1 MKIMVGYPP
10 LESPWGQPT
19 LGQNRQFRWF
29 GNPSYVYPMVVATA
43 ATMLAQHGHEV
54 LWADGVAEEWSYE
67 EFRTRFERERPA
79 LMAIETKT
87 PVVQQHWRIV
97 RDLKTVWPDTVIVL
111 MGDHV
116 TAYPEESL
124 LQSPVDYVL
133 TGGEFDTGLLAI
145 ADHVAGKGPL
155 VAGIW
160 YRDGDEVRDTGPFE
174 LGKRS
179 YADRPFFDRELTR
192 WWLYGEHL
200 YYRPSTY
207 TMVGRD
213 CWRPKCTFCSWTTLW
228 PRFGTRSPE
237 SLLDEIGTILDLYPV
252 REIFDDTGTF
262 PIGSF
267 LREFCRGMVE
277 RGYARDVYFSCNM
290 RIDAL
295 RQPDYENM
303 AQAGF
308 RLIKLGIESANQAT
322 LDRIDKGTSVE
333 DLVRGCKEA
342 KRAGLSPHLTTM
354 VGYPWETRDDA
365 RRTLDLARSLLG
377 DGYADTIQATVVMPY
392 PGTPLFA
399 EAERE
404 GWLKYGH
411 DWAKYDM
418 MRPVMHTPIADDELM
433 SMAEE
438 LYGSFLSPR
447 FVMRKILAV
456 RAWEDVRYNAHAA
469 KIALGHMIDFRR
481 GARNLRGSEPEHHA
495 SSRGA

>member
-1 MKIMVGYPP
+1 MKIMLGYPP

-29 GNPSYVYPMVVATA
+29 GNPSYVYPMVVAMA
-43 ATMLAQHGHEV
+43 ATMLARRGHEV
-54 LWADGVAEEWSYE
+54 LWADGVAEEWSYA
-67 EFRTRFERERPA
+67 EFRARFEREHPA
-79 LMAIETKT
+79 LLAIETKT
-87 PVVQQHWRIV
+87 PVVAQHWDIV
-97 RDLKTVWPDTVIVL
+97 RDLKAVWPDTKVVL

-116 TAYPEESL
+116 TAFPAETML
-124 LQSPVDYVL
+124 RSPVDYVL
-133 TGGEFDTGLLAI
+133 TGGEFDEGLLSI
-145 ADHVAGKGPL
+145 ADHVAGTGPL
-155 VAGIW
+155 VPGIW
-160 YRDGDEVRDTGPFE
+160 YRDGDQVRDTGRFA
-174 LGKRS
+174 LGKRD
-179 YADRPFFDRELTR
+179 YEDRPFFDRELTR
-192 WWLYGEHL
+192 WQLYGEHL

-228 PRFGTRSPE
+228 PRFGTRSAE
-237 SLLDEIGTILDLYPV
+237 SLLDEVGMILDRYSV

-262 PIGSF
+262 PIGAF
-267 LREFCRGMVE
+267 LKEFCRGMVE
-277 RGYARDVYFSCNM
+277 RGYADQVYFSCNM

-295 RQPDYENM
+295 RQPDYERM
-303 AQAGF
+303 ARAGF
-308 RLIKLGIESANQAT
+308 RLVKLGIESANQAT

-354 VGYPWETRDDA
+354 VGYPWESRDDA
-365 RRTLDLARSLLG
+365 RRTLDLARSLFSG
-377 DGYADTIQATVVMPY
+377 GYADTIQATVVMPY

-399 EAERE
+399 EAERQ

-418 MRPVMHTPIADDELM
+418 MRPAMHTPIPDDELM
-433 SMAEE
+433 GMAQE

-447 FVMRKILAV
+447 FLLRKVLSV

-469 KIALGHMIDFRR
+469 KIAVGHMLDFRR
-481 GARNLRGSEPEHHA
+481 GARNLRPPEA
-495 SSRGA
+495 

>member
-1 MKIMVGYPP
+1 MKVMIGYPP

-43 ATMLAQHGHEV
+43 ATVLARQGHDV
-54 LWADGVAEEWSYE
+54 VWADGVAEEWSYAE
-67 EFRTRFERERPA
+67 YRALFERERPA
-79 LMAIETKT
+79 LLAIETKT

-97 RDLKTVWPDTVIVL
+97 RDLKTIWPDTKIVL

-116 TAYPEESL
+116 TAFPAETMEM
-124 LQSPVDYVL
+124 SPVDYVL
-133 TGGEFDTGLLAI
+133 TGGEFDTGLSAI
-145 ADHVAGKGPL
+145 AAHVGGHGSL
-155 VAGIW
+155 VPGIW
-160 YRDGDEVRDTGPFE
+160 YRDGDQIRNTGPFF
-174 LGKRS
+174 LGKRN
-179 YADRPFFDRELTR
+179 YEDRPLFDRDLTK
-192 WWLYGEHL
+192 WQLYGEHL

-228 PRFGTRSPE
+228 PTFGTRSAE
-237 SLLDEIGTILDLYPV
+237 SLLDEVEMILDRYQV

-262 PIGSF
+262 PIGAF
-267 LREFCRGMVE
+267 LKQFCRGMVE

-295 RQPDYENM
+295 RQPDYEMM
-303 AQAGF
+303 AKAGF
-308 RLIKLGIESANQAT
+308 RLVKLGIESANQRT
-322 LDRIDKGTSVE
+322 LDRLDKGTSVE

-342 KRAGLSPHLTTM
+342 KAAGLSPHLTTM
-354 VGYPWETRDDA
+354 VGYPWETKEEA
-365 RRTLDLARSLLG
+365 RRTLDMAHSLFS
-377 DGYADTIQATVVMPY
+377 DGYADTIQATIVMPY

-404 GWLKYGH
+404 GWLKYGN

-418 MRPVMHTPIADDELM
+418 MRPALVSPIPDEELM
-433 SMAEE
+433 EMAKE

-447 FVMRKILAV
+447 FILRKILAV

-469 KIALGHMIDFRR
+469 KIAVGHMLDFRR
-481 GARNLRGSEPEHHA
+481 GGRKLADVGS
-495 SSRGA
+495 

>member
-1 MKIMVGYPP
+1 MKIMLGYPP

-29 GNPSYVYPMVVATA
+29 GNPSYVYPMVVAMA
-43 ATMLAQHGHEV
+43 ATMLARRGHEV
-54 LWADGVAEEWSYE
+54 LWADGVAEEWTYE
-67 EFRTRFERERPA
+67 EFRARFERERPA
-79 LMAIETKT
+79 LLAIETKT
-87 PVVQQHWRIV
+87 PVVAQHWRIAQ
-97 RDLKTVWPDTVIVL
+97 DLKSVWPDTKIVL

-116 TAYPEESL
+116 TAFPAESMAR
-124 LQSPVDYVL
+124 SPVDYVL
-133 TGGEFDTGLLAI
+133 TGGEFDEGLLAI
-145 ADHVAGKGPL
+145 ADHVSGSGPL
-155 VAGIW
+155 IPGIW
-160 YRDGDEVRDTGPFE
+160 YRDGDQVRDTGSFV
-174 LGKRS
+174 LGKRR
-179 YADRPFFDRELTR
+179 YDDRPFFDRELTR
-192 WWLYGEHL
+192 WRLYGEHL

-228 PRFGTRSPE
+228 PRFGTRSAK
-237 SLLDEIGTILDLYPV
+237 SLLDEVGMILDRYAV

-262 PIGSF
+262 PIGAF

-295 RQPDYENM
+295 RQPAYEDM
-303 AQAGF
+303 ARAGF

-342 KRAGLSPHLTTM
+342 GLSPHLTTM
-354 VGYPWETRDDA
+354 VGYPWESRDDA
-365 RRTLDLARSLLG
+365 RRTLDLARSLFS

-404 GWLKYGH
+404 GWLKYGG
-411 DWAKYDM
+411 DWAQYDM
-418 MRPVMHTPIADDELM
+418 MRPVMHSPIPDEELM
-433 SMAEE
+433 GMAEE

-447 FVMRKILAV
+447 FVLRKVLSV

-469 KIALGHMIDFRR
+469 RIAVGHMLDFRR
-481 GARNLRGSEPEHHA
+481 GARRLRAVDSTP
-495 SSRGA
+495 S